1 MSPSLRRSAKV
12 PPLDDAMKLAFLNDS
27 LVRFISILNP
37 VLVVIAL
44 GWQKLRDRIDAVR
57 AAATKGSGRKA
68 YRLTDFVFV
77 FVHRASIT
85 SNLIVLHLC
94 GGAGDIN
101 CELYFEILLPRNW
114 FMGPFNRLYFVVN
127 DKRPLGEGVLSGT
140 GRITLPCAASGNR
153 DLLPNNAGRAGD
165 VRKKLNT
172 GSRAISGAP
181 SLSQHF
187 RDFGHACAIRCVMGV
202 GLDSGSFRILGAI
215 FIAGD
220 TGRRFPRAIV
230 HDPT

>member
-12 PPLDDAMKLAFLNDS
+12 PPLDDAIKLAFLNDS

-44 GWQKLRDRIDAVR
+44 GWQKLRHRIDAVR

-85 SNLIVLHLC
+85 FNLIVLRLC
-94 GGAGDIN
+94 GGASDIN
-101 CELYFEILLPRNW
+101 CE
-114 FMGPFNRLYFVVN
+114 
-127 DKRPLGEGVLSGT
+127 LSGT
-140 GRITLPCAASGNR
+140 GRITLRCAPSVNQ
-153 DLLPNNAGRAGD
+153 DLLPNNSGHAGD
-165 VRKKLNT
+165 SRKKPNT

-187 RDFGHACAIRCVMGV
+187 RDYGHACAIRCVMGV

-220 TGRRFPRAIV
+220 
-230 HDPT
+230 